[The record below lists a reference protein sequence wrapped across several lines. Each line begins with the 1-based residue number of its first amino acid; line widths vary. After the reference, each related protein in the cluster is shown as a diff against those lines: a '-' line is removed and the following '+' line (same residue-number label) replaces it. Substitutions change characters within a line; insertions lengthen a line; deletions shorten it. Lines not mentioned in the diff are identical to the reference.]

1 MDDYP
6 TIRRIQNGDADA
18 FAVLVRKY
26 HRELLCFIYR
36 LVRDRHLAE
45 DIGQDVFLD
54 VYKSLPRFN
63 PDRGT
68 PFVAW
73 LYIAARNRCVS
84 ELRRRGRMEC
94 VPVEEF
100 HHIAAAGKTAEAAL
114 IGHEERQAMND
125 SLARLPEPFRS
136 TILMSL
142 TGASI
147 DDIADRY
154 GIPRATVKSRLYR
167 ARERIKEL
175 LKGYCG
181 GVGHERRI

>member
-1 MDDYP
+1 MDDNP
-6 TIRRIQNGDADA
+6 IIRQIQNGDADA

-26 HRELLCFIYR
+26 HRDLLRFIHR

-45 DIGQDVFLD
+45 DIGQDVFID

-84 ELRRRGRMEC
+84 ELRRRGKTEI

-100 HHIAAAGKTAEAAL
+100 QHISGGETAEAML
-114 IGHEERQAMND
+114 IGHEERQAVSD
-125 SLARLPEPFRS
+125 SLSRLPEPFRS
-136 TILMSL
+136 TIIMSL
-142 TGASI
+142 QGASVH
-147 DDIADRY
+147 DIADRY
-154 GIPRATVKSRLYR
+154 GLPRATIKTRLFR
-167 ARERIKEL
+167 ARERLKEL
-175 LKGYCG
+175 LKGYSG
-181 GVGHERRI
+181 GVGYERRI